1 MIPAARGELGG
12 LDLLATA
19 VILVDDMDTIQHMNP
34 AAENLFELSSQG
46 ALGRP
51 IGEIFA
57 GVSVIPGALV
67 YARSHNCSYSEHDVP
82 FNAAGRAGLHLSC
95 TVTPVELGGERKGES
110 CLIEFRPINQQLRIA
125 REERL
130 HDQNIANRELVR
142 NLAHEIKNPLGGIR
156 GAAQLLDRELEDPS
170 LHEYTQ
176 VIMQEA
182 DRLQKLMDRLLTP
195 HRIPQPALVSVHE
208 VLERV
213 RSVLLAEYHHDLA
226 IVRDYDVSLPPVLGD
241 REQLIQALLNIARNA
256 AQALVESRKKPS
268 VADAERVSQ
277 PGEISFRTRAVRQVT
292 LSRKRHRIAVEIQI
306 ADNGPG
312 IPREISERIF
322 YPLVSGREGG
332 SGLGLT
338 IAQNFVTQHHGA
350 ITFESAP
357 GRTCFFI
364 LLPVPEDKEHPRPDT
379 VQ

>member
-1 MIPAARGELGG
+1 MMLSALGG

-19 VILVDDMDTIQHMNP
+19 VVLVDEKDAIRYMNP
-34 AAENLFELSSQG
+34 AAENLFELSSQ
-46 ALGRP
+46 ALQERP
-51 IGEIFA
+51 VSEIFA
-57 GVSVIPGALV
+57 GESVIPAALA
-67 YARSHNCSYSEHDVP
+67 YARTHNCSYSEHDVP
-82 FNAAGRAGLHLSC
+82 LEIAGQKGLHLSC
-95 TVTPVELGGERKGES
+95 TVTPVELGNEESGES
-110 CLIEFRPINQQLRIA
+110 CLIEFRPINRQLRIA

-130 HDQNIANRELVR
+130 HDENVANRELVR

-156 GAAQLLDRELEDPS
+156 GAAQLLERELDDPD

-176 VIMQEA
+176 VIMNEA
-182 DRLQKLMDRLLTP
+182 DRLQRLMDRLLTP

-256 AQALVESRKKPS
+256 AQALVEARKS
-268 VADAERVSQ
+268 AVAQEGVPEPYS
-277 PGEISFRTRAVRQVT
+277 EILFRTRAVRQVT
-292 LSRKRHRIAVEIQI
+292 LSRQRHRLAVEIQI
-306 ADNGPG
+306 IDNGPG
-312 IPREISERIF
+312 IPEEICERIF
-322 YPLVSGREGG
+322 YPLVSGHEGG

-338 IAQNFVTQHHGA
+338 LAQNFITQHHGA

-357 GRTCFFI
+357 GHTCFFI
-364 LLPVPEDKEHPRPDT
+364 LMPVSDHELPST
-379 VQ
+379 GATQ